1 MNKWRWIR
9 LGVIFVIVYI
19 LFGSHLLG
27 NGLFVTCYVTF
38 VAWIVLEI
46 VLAVLKWL
54 DGKRKD

>member
-27 NGLFVTCYVTF
+27 NGLFETCYVTF
-38 VAWIVLEI
+38 VAWIVL
-46 VLAVLKWL
+46 
-54 DGKRKD
+54 